1 MDGKDDVHLV
11 KDLSGSASFFI
22 IFVIITSYRSAK
34 KTKEVYHSHRLI
46 IEADHLSRNQ
56 SNLLPVTIPFN
67 EITQITEDKRG
78 ILIIRGQEGDAIAAS
93 PYLENYDK
101 VKKILQ
107 TLHPI
112 TQPEIKNIFYKY
124 PTLLTLLMIGCIVVI
139 YISNNKIIVALSG
152 GATLG
157 IMAWLFYKINTTR
170 QIDVDIKRNSW
181 AIILTFAAVVAAIYY
196 KVFVM

>member
-1 MDGKDDVHLV
+1 
-11 KDLSGSASFFI
+11 
-22 IFVIITSYRSAK
+22 
-34 KTKEVYHSHRLI
+34 
-46 IEADHLSRNQ
+46 
-56 SNLLPVTIPFN
+56 
-67 EITQITEDKRG
+67 
-78 ILIIRGQEGDAIAAS
+78 
-93 PYLENYDK
+93 
-101 VKKILQ
+101 
-107 TLHPI
+107 
-112 TQPEIKNIFYKY
+112 
-124 PTLLTLLMIGCIVVI
+124 MIGCIVVI